1 MDSQKIISM
10 AVAACLIVG
19 MAGAFILKGTHDDI
33 KEIMPRMSVSEQ
45 RQNALERRIEN
56 EQASISKVLESMQQ
70 LLRAHDSQL
79 AVIQRRTEKSE
90 SERGD
95 MAADIKAL
103 LRVSYAMEAKV
114 NSLDLVE

>member
-1 MDSQKIISM
+1 LS
-10 AVAACLIVG
+10 
-19 MAGAFILKGTHDDI
+19 
-33 KEIMPRMSVSEQ
+33 
-45 RQNALERRIEN
+45 
-56 EQASISKVLESMQQ
+56 
-70 LLRAHDSQL
+70 AHESQL